1 MATIF
6 RNASLLDPL
15 QGIEGRG
22 DVLVESGKITGIL
35 QDDRAIGKIVPI
47 LVPQWDT
54 QIIDLEGAFLSP
66 GWIDIHTHT
75 FNSIGDFC
83 VPPDDVG
90 IYSGVTTI
98 ADAGTSGVLTFDA
111 FRRTVIDTAKTRVFA
126 FIDPSLLYIATS
138 DFIAHRLEIIANPR
152 NQDVDR
158 AAEVIEANR
167 DVIVGLKVHPAFHRG
182 ENRSPIMDAAR
193 TLADRFSLPLMVNL
207 GRFVPDEA
215 LLSPEELLALLKPG
229 DIVTHCFQAQDGL
242 FDNSGNLLAG
252 ARAAIDR
259 GILLDVGYSSDHFS
273 PYVARTALDRGVLP
287 HTLSTNLSRLN
298 PDPTGTLAGVISQ
311 FVNLGMSL
319 NQAVERVTVHAA
331 KALGKAEDFG
341 CFKPGTL
348 ADFTIFDWVEAATA
362 LADGDGESP
371 TPQTLRVKGV
381 CRSGE
386 YTALERSP
394 FDSIAETSAQAP
406 ALV

>member
-6 RNASLLDPL
+6 KNAHLLDPM

-22 DVLVESGKITGIL
+22 DVLVENGKIAGIL

-54 QIIDLEGAFLSP
+54 QVIDLEGAFLSP
-66 GWIDIHTHT
+66 GWIDLHTHT
-75 FNSIGDFC
+75 FSSIGDFC

-158 AAEVIEANR
+158 AAQVIEANR
-167 DVIVGLKVHPAFHRG
+167 DVIVGLKVHPAFNRG

-207 GRFVPDEA
+207 GCYVPDEA
-215 LLSPEELLALLKPG
+215 LLSPEGLLALLKPG
-229 DIVTHCFQAQDGL
+229 DIVTHCFQSQGGL
-242 FDNSGNLLAG
+242 FDHSGNLLVG

-259 GILLDVGYSSDHFS
+259 GILLDVGYSQDHFS
-273 PYVARTALDRGVLP
+273 IEVARTALSQGILP
-287 HTLSTNLSRLN
+287 NTLSTNLSRLN
-298 PDPTGTLAGVISQ
+298 PDPTGTLAGVITR

-319 NQAVERVTVHAA
+319 SQAVERVTIHAA
-331 KALGKAEDFG
+331 RALGKSEELG
-341 CFKPGTL
+341 CFKPGML
-348 ADFTIFDWVEAATA
+348 ADFTIFNWVEAATTLKDSNGI
-362 LADGDGESP
+362 LAVS
-371 TPQTLRVKGV
+371 QWLKVKGV

-394 FDSIAETSAQAP
+394 FDLETETLAP